1 MSTAEAVSLLH
12 GVMAIDIFPGHKLT
26 LPPDA
31 ITGAGYIP
39 GIARLGIPSLRESD
53 ASLGVAFALGMRH
66 DGATALPSSLAAAA
80 SFSPELAF
88 AGGAMIAREAL
99 AKGFNVLLAG
109 GVDLAR
115 DPRGGRNF
123 EYVGEDPLLA
133 GMIAG
138 AAIRG
143 IQSEHV
149 ISTAKHF
156 ALNDLETGRTFHDA
170 VIAEPAARE
179 SDLLAFEIALEQG
192 RPGAVMCA
200 YNRVNGPY
208 ACESP
213 WLLNDVLKRDWNF
226 PGWVMSDWGAVH
238 AITALDAGLDQES
251 GEQLDKKVW
260 FGDALLKKAEADPA
274 TRARVRQAAGRIV
287 ASMKQ
292 VGIMGERRATAP
304 DMAADAEIAQR
315 QEEAGIVLLQNT
327 GAILP
332 LSMKTRRIAVIGGHA
347 DAGGLTGGGSSQVVG
362 PGGPAASIPITSEG
376 IAGSGWNTEIFDGA
390 PPLAAIREAVP
401 QASVTFTTSR
411 YPAEAAEAARHA
423 DVAIVFATQ
432 WNIEGADLPDLGLP
446 DGQDAVI
453 AAVAAANPHSV
464 VVLETGNPVL
474 MPWRSSVAGI
484 VEAWYPGARGGNA
497 IARVL
502 FGAVNPSG
510 RLPISFPRTLSQ
522 LPRPANP
529 GLGQPGGT
537 AFPVIY
543 SEGSDVGYRWY
554 AARHATP
561 LFPFGF
567 GLGYTNFSIGDLK
580 VVPGK
585 NPSFSFRLTNT
596 GTRPGT
602 DTPQI
607 YLLGAPD
614 RTQLRLLGW
623 ARAALRPGETRE
635 LQVIADPRLLASWN
649 QARHGWS
656 IEPGIYRFAVGES
669 AAALSLGA
677 DAVLPA
683 QFLAP

>member
-1 MSTAEAVSLLH
+1 MTTAEAVSLLH
-12 GVMAIDIFPGHKLT
+12 GVLAIDIFPGHPLH

-31 ITGAGYIP
+31 VTGAGYVP

-53 ASLGVAFALGMRH
+53 ASLGVAFALGQRQ

-80 SFSPELAF
+80 SFSQDLAF
-88 AGGAMIAREAL
+88 AGGAMIAREARSH
-99 AKGFNVLLAG
+99 GFNVLLAG

-149 ISTAKHF
+149 IATAKHY
-156 ALNDLETGRTFHDA
+156 ALNDLETGRGFHNA

-192 RPGAVMCA
+192 HPGAIMCA

-213 WLLNDVLKRDWNF
+213 WLLNDVLKRDWHY

-251 GEQLDKKVW
+251 GEQLDDHVW

-274 TRARVRQAAGRIV
+274 TRARVMEAAGRIL
-287 ASMKQ
+287 AAMKQ
-292 VGIMGERRATAP
+292 VGIAGDGPRGKP
-304 DMAADAEIAQR
+304 DMAADAAVSQL

-332 LSMKTRRIAVIGGHA
+332 LSTGTMRIAVIGGHA

-362 PGGPAASIPITSEG
+362 PGGPAASIPITTDG
-376 IAGSGWNTEIFDGA
+376 GPGSKWFTEIFDGTS
-390 PPLAAIREAVP
+390 PLSAIRAAVP
-401 QASVTFTTSR
+401 HASVTFTPSR
-411 YPAEAAEAARHA
+411 YPAQAAEAARHA
-423 DVAIVFATQ
+423 DIAIVFATQ
-432 WNIEGADLPDLGLP
+432 WNIEGEDLPDLALP

-453 AAVAAANPHSV
+453 SAVAAANPHTV

-474 MPWRSSVAGI
+474 MPWRSKVAGI
-484 VEAWYPGARGGNA
+484 VEAWYPGARGGQA
-497 IARVL
+497 IARIL

-510 RLPISFPRTLSQ
+510 RLPISFPAALSQ
-522 LPRPANP
+522 LPRPQIP
-529 GLGQPGGT
+529 GFGQPDG
-537 AFPVIY
+537 ASFPVVY

-554 AARHATP
+554 AASHATP
-561 LFPFGF
+561 LYPFGF
-567 GLGYTNFSIGDLK
+567 GLGYTSFSIGDLK
-580 VVPGK
+580 ILPGRT
-585 NPSFSFRLTNT
+585 PSFSFPVTNT
-596 GTRPGT
+596 GSRPGT

-607 YLLGAPD
+607 YLLGAPN

-623 ARAALRPGETRE
+623 ARVTLQPGETR
-635 LQVIADPRLLASWN
+635 QVHVTADPRLIANWE
-649 QARHGWS
+649 QAKHGWS
-656 IEPGIYRFAVGES
+656 IEPGMYRFAVAES
-669 AAALSLGA
+669 AADMSSRAQAL
-677 DAVLPA
+677 LPA